1 MGHPNQQLRNL
12 RLNIRLQLA
21 VEILDNIGLTF
32 TTIVETTNTKKLSN
46 LIHKWP
52 KNNTNNPSSYAVSII
67 NL

>member
-1 MGHPNQQLRNL
+1 MMGHPNQHLRNL

-46 LIHKWP
+46 LIHK
-52 KNNTNNPSSYAVSII
+52 
-67 NL
+67 